1 MSGSGNGDPPDEK
14 GPPGEATGLAPVD
27 EVESVAGSAASDDG
41 APGPEAEDAG
51 SAALRKEL
59 QALRLERDDLRDQLL
74 RRRADFENFKKRADR
89 DRLQAGFEATAA
101 VFRDLIPALDN
112 LERALGAGG
121 DETALRM
128 GVELI
133 HRELLS
139 LLDSHGVTAHDPTGQ
154 PFEPER
160 HQALLHEEAPGFA
173 DGTVVETFR
182 KGYYFKDRLLRPA
195 LVKVAKGPD
204 SEETAEADGV
214 H

>member
-1 MSGSGNGDPPDEK
+1 MSGSGNGHPPDE
-14 GPPGEATGLAPVD
+14 GGEREETGLTPAEEIPKAAP
-27 EVESVAGSAASDDG
+27 AA
-41 APGPEAEDAG
+41 AEEDKD
-51 SAALRKEL
+51 AALRKEL
-59 QALRLERDDLRDQLL
+59 EALRQERDDLKDQLL
-74 RRRADFENFKKRADR
+74 RRRADFDNFRKRADR
-89 DRLQAGFEATAA
+89 DRQQAGFEATTA
-101 VFRDLIPALDN
+101 VLRDVIPALDN

-121 DETALRM
+121 DEASLRM

-139 LLDSHGVTAHDPTGQ
+139 LLDSHGATSHDPTGQ

-173 DGTVVETFR
+173 EGTVVETFR

-204 SEETAEADGV
+204 DQETAEPDGV

>member
-1 MSGSGNGDPPDEK
+1 VSGSGNGKSPDDK
-14 GPPGEATGLAPVD
+14 GAPEEETGLAPVD
-27 EVESVAGSAASDDG
+27 DRGEASAAPG
-41 APGPEAEDAG
+41 AAADEAPAPEAADPAARELE
-51 SAALRKEL
+51 ALR
-59 QALRLERDDLRDQLL
+59 RERDELRDQVL
-74 RRRADFENFKKRADR
+74 RRRADFENYRKRAER
-89 DRLQAGFEATAA
+89 DKLQAGFEATAA

-121 DETALRM
+121 DEGALRM

-160 HQALLHEEAPGFA
+160 HQALLHEEAPGFHE
-173 DGTVVETFR
+173 GTVVETFR

-195 LVKVAKGPD
+195 LVKVAKGAASAEPAG
-204 SEETAEADGV
+204 ETNGV

>member
-1 MSGSGNGDPPDEK
+1 MTGPGNGDPPDEK
-14 GPPGEATGLAPVD
+14 EPGGGATGLAPVD
-27 EVESVAGSAASDDG
+27 EVETVTGSGASDDA
-41 APGPEAEDAG
+41 APGHEAGE
-51 SAALRKEL
+51 SADLRKEL
-59 QALRLERDDLRDQLL
+59 RALRLERDDLRDQLL
-74 RRRADFENFKKRADR
+74 RRRADFENFRKRADR
-89 DRLQAGFEATAA
+89 DRQQAGFEATAA

-112 LERALGAGG
+112 LERALGAAG
-121 DETALRM
+121 DETSLRM

-139 LLDSHGVTAHDPTGQ
+139 LLDSHGVTALDPTGQ

-160 HQALLHEEAPGFA
+160 HQALLHEEAPGYA
-173 DGTVVETFR
+173 EGTVVETFR

-204 SEETAEADGV
+204 SEEATEADGV

>member
-1 MSGSGNGDPPDEK
+1 VTASGNGNPDDKEPKDGATGFGTSDEAAATPASSPDE
-14 GPPGEATGLAPVD
+14 GAFGLAPKD
-27 EVESVAGSAASDDG
+27 EDDTAGS
-41 APGPEAEDAG
+41 
-51 SAALRKEL
+51 LRKEL
-59 QALRLERDDLRDQLL
+59 EALRLERDDLRDQLL
-74 RRRADFENFKKRADR
+74 RRRADFENFRKRAER
-89 DRLQAGFEATAA
+89 DRQQAGFEATAA

-112 LERALGAGG
+112 LERALDAGG
-121 DETALRM
+121 DETSLRM

-195 LVKVAKGPD
+195 LVKVAKGANPQ
-204 SEETAEADGV
+204 ETAESDGV

>member
-1 MSGSGNGDPPDEK
+1 MSGSGNGNPRDE
-14 GPPGEATGLAPVD
+14 GALSEATGLAPADEGAAPGDKEVPAPD
-27 EVESVAGSAASDDG
+27 TEVE
-41 APGPEAEDAG
+41 
-51 SAALRKEL
+51 ALRKEL
-59 QALRLERDDLRDQLL
+59 LALQKDRDDLKDQLL
-74 RRRADFENFKKRADR
+74 RRRADFENFRKRADR
-89 DRLQAGFEATAA
+89 DRQQAAFEATAA
-101 VFRDLIPALDN
+101 VLRDLIPALDN

-121 DETALRM
+121 DETSLRM

-139 LLDSHGVTAHDPTGQ
+139 LLDSHGAVAHDPTGQ

-160 HQALLHEEAPGFA
+160 HQALSHEETPGFA

-182 KGYYFKDRLLRPA
+182 KGYYLKDRLLRPA

-204 SEETAEADGV
+204 DEETAELDGV